1 MIWKYVE
8 KKYKFKVHTAYITEV
23 KRSLGLTM
31 HDALNATEEVKQL
44 RKHPPKDE
52 NIYRMAEQ
60 IVQLHQKA
68 YEAYLPL
75 VEDVCSRTVSE
86 DELSHLLDYLLE
98 FACDE
103 KMLELYKMVC
113 RKYLDVY
120 PGCIKDYIEA
130 YREMWK
136 DEDSYSAD
144 FS

>member
-1 MIWKYVE
+1 ME

-31 HDALNATEEVKQL
+31 YDAPNATEEVKQL

-136 DEDSYSAD
+136 DEDSCSAD